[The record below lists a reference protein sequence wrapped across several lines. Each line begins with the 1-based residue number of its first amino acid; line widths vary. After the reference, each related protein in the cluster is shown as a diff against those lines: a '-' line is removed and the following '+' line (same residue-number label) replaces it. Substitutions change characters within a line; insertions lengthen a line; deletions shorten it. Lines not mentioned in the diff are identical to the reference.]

1 MKRRA
6 IEIIAKEVRSQESG
20 VRINPDSNSIPASG
34 FQISGFRRNARF
46 AIGSINRYYFNM
58 IEVVLAMAIIAFGMT
73 SILGLFPV
81 GINASQNA
89 IANNCGSDAVEQFM
103 GYFKS
108 YAETSMPP
116 TTHFTS
122 LFGTSSITG
131 LLREQDQ
138 LATIRD
144 AANTESQ
151 NFLNALRL
159 NPANP
164 AAPYSKIAGWQMYKS
179 NYQALHSGQNPIYF
193 VTQGQEN
200 TFPADFTAMIIAW
213 KQPISSN
220 VNLGTWR
227 TISDSNYTQ
236 GAGLNIEISW
246 PLEKSYADREKRY
259 YYFEIKNP

>member
-1 MKRRA
+1 
-6 IEIIAKEVRSQESG
+6 
-20 VRINPDSNSIPASG
+20 
-34 FQISGFRRNARF
+34 
-46 AIGSINRYYFNM
+46 M

-103 GYFKS
+103 GYLKS
-108 YAETSMPP
+108 YAETPMPP

-131 LLREQDQ
+131 SLREQDQ
-138 LATIRD
+138 LAAIRGSAD
-144 AANTESQ
+144 AESQ
-151 NFLNALRL
+151 AFLAALRL

-164 AAPYSKIAGWQMYKS
+164 AAPYSKIPGWQMYKS
-179 NYQALHSGQNPIYF
+179 NIPAIYF

-200 TFPADFTAMIIAW
+200 AFPADFAAMIIAW
-213 KQPISSN
+213 KQPVTSN
-220 VNLGTWR
+220 VNLLGTWR
-227 TISDSNYTQ
+227 SIPDNSYTQ

-259 YYFEIKNP
+259 YYIEIKSP